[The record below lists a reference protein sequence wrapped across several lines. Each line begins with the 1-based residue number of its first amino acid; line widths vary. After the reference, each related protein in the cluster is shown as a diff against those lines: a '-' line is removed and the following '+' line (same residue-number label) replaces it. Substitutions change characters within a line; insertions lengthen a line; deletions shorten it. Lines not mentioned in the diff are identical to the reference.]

1 MEAEMNATQ
10 WIFAV
15 IGCFAIGYIIGAF
28 FKNIGKV
35 YDHLGII
42 LSVLIIPFLVM
53 YVLAGAEIVLNYN
66 SAILSIVFAIGFII
80 RMVKPR

>member
-28 FKNIGKV
+28 FKNIGKI

-42 LSVLIIPFLVM
+42 LLCRF
-53 YVLAGAEIVLNYN
+53 
-66 SAILSIVFAIGFII
+66 
-80 RMVKPR
+80 